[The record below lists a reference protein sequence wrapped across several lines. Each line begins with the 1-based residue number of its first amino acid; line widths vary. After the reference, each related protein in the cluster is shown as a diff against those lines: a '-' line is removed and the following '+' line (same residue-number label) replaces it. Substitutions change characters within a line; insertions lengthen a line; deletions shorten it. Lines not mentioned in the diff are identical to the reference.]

1 MRLSNEEKEK
11 AGVIYKSL
19 QMIKESVG
27 KENPETL
34 EHKAQIMLEAA
45 GLKADYVEIVNAEN
59 LSPMKEWDQHKKAV
73 ALIAAFMNEVRL
85 IDNMLLN

>member
-19 QMIKESVG
+19 QIIKENIG
-27 KENPETL
+27 KENPEIL

-45 GLKADYVEIVNAEN
+45 GLKPDYIRIVNAEN
-59 LSPMKEWDQHKKAV
+59 LSPMQEWNQHKKAV
-73 ALIAAFMNEVRL
+73 VLVAAFMNEVRL